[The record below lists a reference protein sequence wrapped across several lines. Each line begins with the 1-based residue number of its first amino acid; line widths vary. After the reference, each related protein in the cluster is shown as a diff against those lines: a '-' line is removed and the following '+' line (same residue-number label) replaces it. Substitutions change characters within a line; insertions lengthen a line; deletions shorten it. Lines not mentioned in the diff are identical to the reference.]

1 MRTIKFRG
9 KDIETGKWVYG
20 FYLRL
25 EDTFRKP
32 IEGKERITNRIYTG
46 SADSCVD
53 QTTGYDF
60 SGDWYEVDPDTV
72 GQFTGFLDFHRKEIY
87 EGDIIQRYYNIGD
100 GKIYKFEGVVVFE
113 DGTFGVKQGDSIL
126 HLHSVKGWS
135 IIGNIFDN
143 PELLK
148 GGEK

>member
-20 FYLRL
+20 FYVRL

-46 SADSCVD
+46 SADSCVGP
-53 QTTGYDF
+53 TTGYDF
-60 SGDWYEVDPDTV
+60 SGDWYEVDPDTI
-72 GQFTGFLDFHRKEIY
+72 GQFTGLFDKNEAEIY
-87 EGDIIQRYYNIGD
+87 EGDILRSCFND
-100 GKIYKFEGVVVFE
+100 TEEPLVFE
-113 DGTFGVKQGDSIL
+113 VIFDYGEFKRRYNKVTTCICPT
-126 HLHSVKGWS
+126 HLFWEV
-135 IIGNIFDN
+135 IGNVHDN

-148 GGEK
+148 GGAK